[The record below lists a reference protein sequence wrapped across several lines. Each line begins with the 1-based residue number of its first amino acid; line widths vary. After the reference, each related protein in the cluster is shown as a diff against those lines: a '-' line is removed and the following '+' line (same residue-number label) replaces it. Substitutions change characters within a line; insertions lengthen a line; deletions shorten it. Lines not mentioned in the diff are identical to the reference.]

1 MRKRN
6 GSGRLQWSVPE
17 SAMSVTTSAPD
28 RLAPVEP
35 ERGFTPPLERLPV
48 LLQRADAAAGDAR
61 RVATAELNALLGQ
74 MARYASRPAADLLL
88 RWLDQ
93 GALKDL
99 QDAEG
104 LTARAAATAAV
115 LSMGYP
121 YALEISPDDLDHLRA
136 RSAAARGPGGAVG
149 ALMMMVVTSLIAA
162 VQLATEPGV
171 QGIGSAVGLL
181 VAMLASVVVM
191 LSNPKGVRRR
201 WASIALLVSGL
212 VAMSLALGGTTA
224 LFAPALGAMAAFAM
238 GWPRPKG

>member
-1 MRKRN
+1 MRKRS

-17 SAMSVTTSAPD
+17 SAMAVTSSAPD

-48 LLQRADAAAGDAR
+48 LLQRADAAAAGDAR
-61 RVATAELNALLGQ
+61 RAATAELNAVLGQ
-74 MARYASRPAADLLL
+74 MARYPSRPAADLLL

-136 RSAAARGPGGAVG
+136 RSAAVRGPGGAVG
-149 ALMMMVVTSLIAA
+149 ALMMMVVTSLIAV

-171 QGIGSAVGLL
+171 QGVGNAVGLL
-181 VAMLASVVVM
+181 VAMMASVVVM
-191 LSNPKGVRRR
+191 LSSGRRRR
-201 WASIALLVSGL
+201 WAAIALLVSGL

-224 LFAPALGAMAAFAM
+224 LLAPALGAMAAFAM

>member
-1 MRKRN
+1 M
-6 GSGRLQWSVPE
+6 PE
-17 SAMSVTTSAPD
+17 SAMAVTSSAPD

-48 LLQRADAAAGDAR
+48 LLQRADAAAAGDAR
-61 RVATAELNALLGQ
+61 RAATAELNAVLGQ
-74 MARYASRPAADLLL
+74 MARYPSRPAADLLL

-104 LTARAAATAAV
+104 LTARAAAAAAV

-136 RSAAARGPGGAVG
+136 RSAAVRGPGGAVG
-149 ALMMMVVTSLIAA
+149 ALMMMVVTSLIAV

-171 QGIGSAVGLL
+171 QGVGNAVGLL
-181 VAMLASVVVM
+181 VAMMASVVVM
-191 LSNPKGVRRR
+191 LSSGRRRR
-201 WASIALLVSGL
+201 WAAIALLVSGL

-224 LFAPALGAMAAFAM
+224 LLAPALGAMAAFAM

>member
-1 MRKRN
+1 M
-6 GSGRLQWSVPE
+6 
-17 SAMSVTTSAPD
+17 AVTTSAPD

-48 LLQRADAAAGDAR
+48 LLQRADAAASGDAR
-61 RVATAELNALLGQ
+61 RAATAELNVALGQ
-74 MARYASRPAADLLL
+74 MARYPSRPAADLLL
-88 RWLDQ
+88 RMLDQ

-115 LSMGYP
+115 LAMGYP

-136 RSAAARGPGGAVG
+136 RSAAIRGPGGAVG
-149 ALMMMVVTSLIAA
+149 ALMMMGVTSLIAA

-171 QGIGSAVGLL
+171 QGLGSAVGLL
-181 VAMLASVVVM
+181 VVMMASAVLM
-191 LSNPKGVRRR
+191 LSKQRGARRR
-201 WASIALLVSGL
+201 WAAVALLVSGL
-212 VAMSLALGGTTA
+212 VGMSLALGGTTA
-224 LFAPALGAMAAFAM
+224 LIAPALGAMAAFAM

>member
-1 MRKRN
+1 M
-6 GSGRLQWSVPE
+6 
-17 SAMSVTTSAPD
+17 
-28 RLAPVEP
+28 EP

-48 LLQRADAAAGDAR
+48 LLQRADAAAAGDAR
-61 RVATAELNALLGQ
+61 RAATAELNAVLGQ
-74 MARYASRPAADLLL
+74 MARYPSRPAADLLL

-104 LTARAAATAAV
+104 LTARAAAAAAV

-136 RSAAARGPGGAVG
+136 RSAAVRGPGGAVG
-149 ALMMMVVTSLIAA
+149 ALMMMVVTSLIAV

-171 QGIGSAVGLL
+171 QGVGNAVGLL
-181 VAMLASVVVM
+181 VAMMASVVVM
-191 LSNPKGVRRR
+191 LSSGRRRR
-201 WASIALLVSGL
+201 WAAIALLVSGL

-224 LFAPALGAMAAFAM
+224 LLAPALGAMAAFAM

>member
-1 MRKRN
+1 MRKRS

-17 SAMSVTTSAPD
+17 SAMAVTSSAPD

-48 LLQRADAAAGDAR
+48 LLQRADAAAAGDAR
-61 RVATAELNALLGQ
+61 RAATAELNAVLGQ
-74 MARYASRPAADLLL
+74 MARYPSRPAADLLL

-136 RSAAARGPGGAVG
+136 RSAAVRGPGGAVG
-149 ALMMMVVTSLIAA
+149 ALMMMVVTSLIAV

-171 QGIGSAVGLL
+171 QGVGNAVGLL
-181 VAMLASVVVM
+181 VAMMAAVVVM
-191 LSNPKGVRRR
+191 LSSGRRRR
-201 WASIALLVSGL
+201 WAAIALLVSGL

-224 LFAPALGAMAAFAM
+224 LLAPALGAMAAFAM

>member
-1 MRKRN
+1 MRKHS
-6 GSGRLQWSVPE
+6 GSGRLEWSVPE
-17 SAMSVTTSAPD
+17 STMSVTTSAPD

-61 RVATAELNALLGQ
+61 RAATSELIDVLGQ
-74 MARYASRPAADLLL
+74 MARYPSRPAADLLL

-104 LTARAAATAAV
+104 LTARAVATAAV

-136 RSAAARGPGGAVG
+136 RSAAIRGPGGAVG
-149 ALMMMVVTSLIAA
+149 ALMMMVVTSTIAM

-171 QGIGSAVGLL
+171 QGVGSAVGLL
-181 VAMLASVVVM
+181 VAMLASVAVM
-191 LSNPKGVRRR
+191 LSNPHGVRRR
-201 WASIALLVSGL
+201 WAAIALLVSGMM
-212 VAMSLALGGTTA
+212 AMSLALGGTTA
-224 LFAPALGAMAAFAM
+224 LLAPALGAMAAFAM

>member
-1 MRKRN
+1 MRKRS

-17 SAMSVTTSAPD
+17 SAMAVTSSAPD

-48 LLQRADAAAGDAR
+48 LLQRADAAAAGDAR
-61 RVATAELNALLGQ
+61 RAATAELNAMLGQ
-74 MARYASRPAADLLL
+74 MARYPSRPAADLLL

-136 RSAAARGPGGAVG
+136 RSAAVRGPGGAVG
-149 ALMMMVVTSLIAA
+149 ALMMMVVTSLIAV

-171 QGIGSAVGLL
+171 QGVGNAVGLR
-181 VAMLASVVVM
+181 VAMMAAVVVM
-191 LSNPKGVRRR
+191 LSSGRRRR
-201 WASIALLVSGL
+201 WAAIALLVSGL

-224 LFAPALGAMAAFAM
+224 LLAPALGAMAAFAM

>member
-17 SAMSVTTSAPD
+17 SAMAVTSSTPD

-61 RVATAELNALLGQ
+61 RAATAELNAGLGQ
-74 MARYASRPAADLLL
+74 MARYPSRPAADLLL

-136 RSAAARGPGGAVG
+136 RTAAARGPGAAVG
-149 ALMMMVVTSLIAA
+149 ALMMMVVTSLIAV

-171 QGIGSAVGLL
+171 QGAGSAVGLL
-181 VAMLASVVVM
+181 VAMLASVGLM
-191 LSNPKGVRRR
+191 LSNPRGARRR

>member
-1 MRKRN
+1 M
-6 GSGRLQWSVPE
+6 
-17 SAMSVTTSAPD
+17 AVTTSAPD

-35 ERGFTPPLERLPV
+35 ERGFIPPLERLPV

-61 RVATAELNALLGQ
+61 RAATTELNAMLGQ
-74 MARYASRPAADLLL
+74 MARYPSRPAADLLL

-136 RSAAARGPGGAVG
+136 RSAAVRGPGGAVG
-149 ALMMMVVTSLIAA
+149 ALMMVVVTSLIAV

-171 QGIGSAVGLL
+171 QGVGNAVGLL
-181 VAMLASVVVM
+181 VAMMASVVVM
-191 LSNPKGVRRR
+191 LSSARRRR
-201 WASIALLVSGL
+201 WAAIALLVSGL

-224 LFAPALGAMAAFAM
+224 LLAPALGAMAAFAM